1 MGVLGRLEPGEQPA
15 GEGPGKGCA
24 MNAQPL
30 VPGTAPRE
38 EWLAARRQGIT
49 ASEVAAVM
57 GFSSWESPYSLFYRK
72 TGDLPEQGD
81 NEAMRLGRYL
91 EDYVCQPFAELHPQF
106 HVEGDGREL
115 FAHPE

>member
-49 ASEVAAVM
+49 AGEVAAVM
-57 GFSSWESPYSLFYRK
+57 GVSSWESPYSLFYRK

-81 NEAMRLGRYL
+81 NEAMRLGRHL
-91 EDYVCQPFAELHPQF
+91 EDYVWQRFAELHP
-106 HVEGDGREL
+106 HVQRQRNGRR
-115 FAHPE
+115 ACGH